1 MMMETTLAR
10 SLRLMFSSGIAVG
23 LGLAGQSALAQTT
36 APDAPIQR
44 LEVTGTSLK
53 RVDAETALPVQVITK
68 EEIGRIGATST
79 AELLN
84 SISSLSSSGATAN
97 ATGAGTS
104 TYGLAAISL
113 RGLGSDRT
121 LVLVNGRRLAAFA
134 AGGGATVNVNVIPLS
149 AIERIE
155 VLKDGASGV
164 YGSDA
169 VAGVVNFILSK
180 DFKGIEVAGS
190 YGSPTSSGGGQNSK
204 GSVTAG
210 FGDIDK
216 DRYSVVLSA
225 SAEKEKVL
233 FAKDRSFSKTGNN
246 LPYYS
251 SGATGQGNIEGA
263 IIPGAYPNSPDRVK
277 GFGNSQATGYGNPL
291 AANDTCETIQ
301 MFRSTKLTSKK
312 APFCAFDSNAFVG
325 LIPDRDL
332 KNFTGNLNVKVTD
345 NFSLFGDALYSQSVI
360 TQTYQP
366 NPVRRSFLTNDDQFA
381 KQGVDP
387 ALILFPSNPVYQSV
401 VVPYLTSQGFGSL
414 IGKPLA
420 ITSRVFDFGG
430 RVNRDEAKQ
439 SRLTVGGK
447 GTVVGQDYEVALT
460 SNESK
465 VESSVPGGYFSQ
477 VAYAKIINDPANN
490 WNPYAPGGI
499 QTGALA
505 DKLKTSQYTGG
516 VLSGKSKS
524 NEVDAKITGDLPTI
538 AGITAQY
545 ALGVQGRR
553 ESYSTTPSA
562 AAEAGDIA
570 GLGSSIP
577 PIDRNR
583 TIKSA
588 FAETSIPLLK
598 NLDLG
603 AAVRND
609 RYSDVGNSTNYKLN
623 VRYQPIRS
631 VLLRASQGSGFR
643 APTLTDLFT
652 PQTTGTSEQFNDPAT
667 GQSQLQVNAING
679 GNPDLKPERSRQRS
693 VGIVLSPVTG
703 LTVGVDLFQIKV
715 SDILATPSTQEV
727 VSRFRAGDPAY
738 KDLVVLSGNDIDT
751 VKTILAN
758 TGDAKVR
765 GADVFAAFRTVN
777 SYGRFDA
784 SLNGTYMSQFD
795 QTSPGGTISHKVGTL
810 VDENGDPVLGAS
822 SGGVVLRW
830 KHQLSGTWTTGPWAT
845 TLIQNYYS
853 KYETGFRQGDGER
866 NFVPAQALYDAN
878 LAYKGVQNLTLGVGV
893 RNLFNRQPPVFVP
906 VSNQFQAGYDITQY
920 DPRGRFV
927 YLTAAYRF
935 K

>member
-1 MMMETTLAR
+1 MMMETVMSR
-10 SLRLMFSSGIAVG
+10 SIRLMFAG
-23 LGLAGQSALAQTT
+23 GLAMSVGVVANAQTATDT
-36 APDAPIQR
+36 APMQR
-44 LEVTGTSLK
+44 VEVTGTSLK
-53 RVDAETALPVQVITK
+53 RVDAETALPVQVLTK
-68 EEIGRIGATST
+68 EEITRIGATST

-84 SISSLSSSGATAN
+84 SISSLSSSGGVSN
-97 ATGAGTS
+97 AAGAGVS

-113 RGLGSDRT
+113 RGLGSERT

-190 YGSPTSSGGGQNSK
+190 YGTPTTSGGGQNSK
-204 GSVTAG
+204 GSITAG
-210 FGDIDK
+210 FGDLEK

-225 SAEKEKVL
+225 SAEKEKAL
-233 FAKDRSFSKTGNN
+233 FAKDRSFAKTGNN
-246 LPYYS
+246 LPFYS
-251 SGATGQGNIEGA
+251 AGANGQGNIQGA
-263 IIPGAYPNSPDRVK
+263 IIPGAYPNSPDRVP
-277 GFGNSQATGYGNPL
+277 GFGNSQATSYGNPL
-291 AANDTCETIQ
+291 AANNACETVQ
-301 MFRSTKLTSKK
+301 MFRNSTLSTKK
-312 APFCAFDSNAFVG
+312 APFCAFDSAAFVG

-332 KNFTGNLNVKVTD
+332 KNFTGNLTVKVTD
-345 NFSLFGDALYSQSVI
+345 SFSLFGDALYSQSVV
-360 TQTYQP
+360 TQSYQP
-366 NPVRRSFLTNDDQFA
+366 NPIRRSFLTTDAQFA
-381 KQGVDP
+381 AQGVDP
-387 ALILFPSNPVYQSV
+387 ALILYPSNPVYQSV
-401 VVPYLTSQGFGSL
+401 VVPYLTTQGFNSL

-439 SRLTVGGK
+439 SRFTVGGK

-460 SNESK
+460 TNESK

-477 VAYAKIINDPANN
+477 VAYVKIINDPANN
-490 WNPYAPGGI
+490 WNPYIAGGA

-505 DKLKTSQYTGG
+505 DKLKTSAYAGG

-524 NEVDAKITGDLPTI
+524 NEVDAKMTGDLPTV

-545 ALGVQGRR
+545 AVGVQGRR
-553 ESYSTTPSA
+553 ESYSIVPTDA
-562 AAEAGDIA
+562 ANSGDIA
-570 GLGSSIP
+570 GLGSP
-577 PIDRNR
+577 VVPIDRNR
-583 TIKSA
+583 TIKST

-609 RYSDVGNSTNYKLN
+609 RYNDVGNSTNYKLN

-643 APTLTDLFT
+643 APTLSDLWT
-652 PQTTGTSEQFNDPAT
+652 PQVTGTSEQFTDPAT
-667 GQSQLQVNAING
+667 GQSNLQVNAISG
-679 GNPDLKPERSRQRS
+679 GNPNLKPERSRQRS
-693 VGIVLSPVTG
+693 VGIVLSPATG
-703 LTVGVDLFQIKV
+703 LTVGADLFQIKIK
-715 SDILATPSTQEV
+715 DILATPSTQEV

-765 GADVFAAFRTVN
+765 GADVFAAFRTVT
-777 SYGRFDA
+777 SYGKFDA
-784 SLNGTYMSQFD
+784 ALNGTYMSQFD
-795 QTSPGGTISHKVGTL
+795 QTSPGGTISHKVGTI

-822 SGGVVLRW
+822 TFGGVVLRW
-830 KHQLSGTWTTGPWAT
+830 KHQLSGTWTLGDFAT
-845 TLIQNYYS
+845 TLTQNYYS
-853 KYETGFRQGDGER
+853 KYETGNRQGDGER
-866 NFVPAQALYDAN
+866 NFIPAQALYDAN
-878 LAYKGVQNLTLGVGV
+878 LQYKGVQNLTVGLGV
-893 RNLFNRQPPVFVP
+893 RNMFNRQPPVFVP
-906 VSNQFQAGYDITQY
+906 VSNQFQAGYDVTQY